1 MKKHKGIHI
10 YACLRWQ
17 LWRDRRGEAGSSC
30 SRRWEGGS
38 SRPLPTWSLGTWK
51 THCGAI
57 HGWMTQAYPYF
68 QLWLNVLH
76 PKKIMSSKWE
86 GTHQIWRKTEKK
98 NNLLISFCQHACRWN
113 VFWLF
118 VSQDT
123 MIWTQLLSEILT
135 AEPSSPRVRPLQ
147 GSEDTSSGLAN
158 ELKEVSLEHTTLE
171 ESTHR
176 ERPALTR
183 CQSCWCI
190 GLFYL
195 TFTSLVAFCYSTGSG
210 EHTGHR
216 WNTDHR
222 LQAFQV
228 LCVPLG
234 KHFLREG
241 LTYLCECLFVTE
253 HSK

>member
-1 MKKHKGIHI
+1 M
-10 YACLRWQ
+10 
-17 LWRDRRGEAGSSC
+17 RRGEFQTPSDLIFGNMKN
-30 SRRWEGGS
+30 
-38 SRPLPTWSLGTWK
+38 SLWC
-51 THCGAI
+51 HS
-57 HGWMTQAYPYF
+57 
-68 QLWLNVLH
+68 WLNDTGLSVFPVVVKCSPPQKDHVFKMRGH
-76 PKKIMSSKWE
+76 PSNME
-86 GTHQIWRKTEKK
+86 ENRKK

-147 GSEDTSSGLAN
+147 GFEDTSSGLAN
-158 ELKEVSLEHTTLE
+158 EVKEVSLEHTTLE

-195 TFTSLVAFCYSTGSG
+195 TFPSLVVFCYSTGSG

-216 WNTDHR
+216 WNTDRR